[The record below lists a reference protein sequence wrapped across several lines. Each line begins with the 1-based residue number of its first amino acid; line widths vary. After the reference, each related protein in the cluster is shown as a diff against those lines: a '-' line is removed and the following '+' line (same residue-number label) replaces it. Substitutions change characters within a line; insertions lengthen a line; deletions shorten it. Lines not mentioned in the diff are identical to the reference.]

1 MTLEARIAFLAFFFL
16 LWCGLGLIPWSIA
29 AVLTRGRGALLA
41 LPLALAGASAAGVL
55 VPLIGLRDA
64 TGFFLSLPIAMVGA
78 TVGVCTGIA
87 LSRRLEAARALTADA
102 GPAANAS
109 DTLDP

>member
-16 LWCGLGLIPWSIA
+16 LWYGLGLIPWSIA

-55 VPLIGLRDA
+55 VPLVGLRDA
-64 TGFFLSLPIAMVGA
+64 TGFFLSLPMAMIGA
-78 TVGVCTGIA
+78 AIGACTGIA
-87 LSRRLEAARALTADA
+87 LSRRLDAARAPAAGA
-102 GPAANAS
+102 GPTPNPS